1 MTKERE
7 TYRLFGELA
16 PPMQMFMQGRDGADT
31 AINRGIRPVRSLQP
45 GNTMAHV
52 LRPAM
57 PFGYPTAPYV
67 PPF

>member
-1 MTKERE
+1 
-7 TYRLFGELA
+7 
-16 PPMQMFMQGRDGADT
+16 MQMFMQGRDGADT

-52 LRPAM
+52 LRPVM